1 MGVVRGR
8 VEELAPFPFNLVRD
22 VADEYPNAEVIWC
35 QEEPLNQVRESTPL
49 RAKSLQENG
58 AAVLCESAFIDM
70 PWILMH

>member
-1 MGVVRGR
+1 MHPEEISLWVVCGR

-49 RAKSLQENG
+49 ATPY
-58 AAVLCESAFIDM
+58 C
-70 PWILMH
+70 